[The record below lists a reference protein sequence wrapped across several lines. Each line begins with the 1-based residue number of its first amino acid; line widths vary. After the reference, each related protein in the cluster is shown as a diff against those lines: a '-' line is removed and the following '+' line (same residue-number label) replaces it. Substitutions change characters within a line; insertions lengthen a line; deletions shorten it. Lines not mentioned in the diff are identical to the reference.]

1 LVRQIDRILCVDDEP
16 DIRRV
21 LAAAL
26 AHGLGAEVDGVGSAA
41 EAFDYLAAAPAPPDL
56 IILDA
61 RMPEMNGFEAC
72 AKLRQDPALA
82 GVPILFLTAGSDTE
96 EAALAAGANGCLAK
110 PFDPM
115 TVGDQIRRLLER

>member
-1 LVRQIDRILCVDDEP
+1 MGEIRRILCVDDEP

-26 AHGLGAEVDGVGSAA
+26 AYGLGAEVDGVGSAG
-41 EAFDYLAAAPAPPDL
+41 EAFAYLAGAEAPPDL

-61 RMPEMNGFEAC
+61 RMPEMDGFEAC

-82 GVPILFLTAGSDTE
+82 GVAILFLTAGSDSA
-96 EAALAAGANGCLAK
+96 EAARAAGADGCLAK

-115 TVGDQIRRLLER
+115 TVGEEIRRVLGRE